1 MSTPA
6 ELYRN
11 AIDLNRY
18 SNSVSKRIIRSY
30 NDLLVDTCQRLA
42 GLDTAAA
49 PVKAQRLT
57 AILGQLKTGLTQWA
71 GDSTALSI
79 NELENLAGVQAGFV
93 EEQLREALPESARD
107 LVKSV
112 EISPRFAEA
121 AASFDPTERGIISLS
136 DDLEAAVSGA
146 SETVRVT
153 IADGVTLTLPNG
165 QVLKNSFENMAEREA
180 AAFGQAVRNGFLTGE
195 STESITRRL
204 IGRLQQGDSGS
215 ISQLL
220 RAGGAATTKA
230 NNQIRTVVRTSINQV
245 ANAASMKAYEA
256 NQDITKKYR
265 YTATLDSRTSPIC
278 RALDGTEHFYG
289 KGPIPPQHFNC
300 RSTTVPIIDYEGLGF
315 DPPPPSKIGRPNSD
329 KNIPDGETYGAWL
342 KRQPKAVQ
350 EKVLGDKGQVG
361 YFNAL
366 SKKYGPDGAIRRFV
380 REDGS
385 EKTIDDLKRD
395 YGPVSKIKAKP
406 KPKATIAKQKAEK
419 KAAATDLSTQIA
431 IKELE
436 FKKLN
441 QDVLMAGPKQIKAA
455 AEKAKK
461 AKAELEALKLKDPAY
476 AAKQKAAE
484 AALKKEL
491 QKDADAVELS
501 PAMAKAKP
509 PRAALKKYT
518 GEAYR
523 EMRAEE
529 FRAAKKAGKKLTPF
543 EEAQIG
549 IYKGDKA
556 FAKNAADIESFLK
569 RAPKHKGEVYRTMVM
584 DQERLEDM
592 LAGFKSGKQTLAME
606 SWTSDSTLEF
616 AQGRG
621 QRIML
626 RTQNKKGVDI
636 SQLSE
641 FEKESEVLMPKGVKY
656 KLKSVTKEEISA
668 RATKEGRFNW
678 TIDVEQL

>member
-30 NDLLVDTCQRLA
+30 NDLLVDTCRRLA

-79 NELENLAGVQAGFV
+79 AELEDLAGVQAGFV
-93 EEQLREALPESARD
+93 EEQLRKALPESARD

-136 DDLEAAVSGA
+136 DDLQAAVSGA

-153 IADGVTLTLPNG
+153 FADGVSMTLPNG
-165 QVLKNSFENMAEREA
+165 QVLKKSFENMAEREA

-220 RAGGAATTKA
+220 RAGGSATTKA

-300 RSTTVPIIDYEGLGF
+300 RSTTVPIIDYKNLGF

-342 KRQPKAVQ
+342 KRQPRAVQ
-350 EKVLGDKGQVG
+350 EEVLGNKGQVG

-366 SKKYGPDGAIRRFV
+366 SRKYGPDGAIRRFV

-385 EKTIDDLKRD
+385 EKTIDDLKRA

-406 KPKATIAKQKAEK
+406 KPKATSAKQKAEK

-441 QDVLMAGPKQIKAA
+441 QDVLMAEPKQIKAA

-491 QKDADAVELS
+491 QKDAAEFELS

-509 PRAALKKYT
+509 PREALKRYT
-518 GEAYR
+518 GESYR

-529 FRAAKKAGKKLTPF
+529 FRAAKKAGKKLAPF
-543 EEAQIG
+543 EEAQIKIHKQNG
-549 IYKGDKA
+549 LMADD
-556 FAKNAADIESFLK
+556 AAEIEKFLK
-569 RAPKHKGEVYRTMVM
+569 RAPKHKGEVYRTMIT
-584 DQERLEDM
+584 DQKGLEDM
-592 LAGFKSGKQTLAME
+592 LAGYKGGNQTLAME
-606 SWTSDSTLEF
+606 SWTSDSSLEF

-621 QRIML
+621 QRVML

-656 KLKSVTKEEISA
+656 RLKGVTKEEISA
-668 RATKEGRFNW
+668 RATKEGRFSW
-678 TIDVEQL
+678 IVDLEQL

>member
-42 GLDTAAA
+42 GLDAASA

-79 NELENLAGVQAGFV
+79 TELEELAGVQAGFV
-93 EEQLREALPESARD
+93 EKQLKDALPESARD

-112 EISPRFAEA
+112 EISPGFAEA
-121 AASFDPTERGIISLS
+121 AASFDPTQRGIISLS
-136 DDLEAAVSGA
+136 DDLQAAVTGA
-146 SETVRVT
+146 SEAVRVT

-165 QVLKNSFENMAEREA
+165 QVLKSSFENMAEREA

-195 STESITRRL
+195 STDSITRRL
-204 IGRLQQGDSGS
+204 IGRLQEGDSGS

-220 RAGGAATTKA
+220 RAGGAATVKA

-245 ANAASMKAYEA
+245 ANAASMKTYEA

-265 YTATLDSRTSPIC
+265 YTATLDTRTSPIC
-278 RALDGTEHFYG
+278 RALDGTEHDYG

-329 KNIPDGETYGAWL
+329 KRVPDGETYGAWL
-342 KRQPKAVQ
+342 KRQPKETQ

-385 EKTIDDLKRD
+385 EKTIADLKRA

-406 KPKATIAKQKAEK
+406 KAKAAPKP
-419 KAAATDLSTQIA
+419 KAAA
-431 IKELE
+431 K
-436 FKKLN
+436 
-441 QDVLMAGPKQIKAA
+441 PKPAVSVKPP
-455 AEKAKK
+455 KT
-461 AKAELEALKLKDPAY
+461 ALKT
-476 AAKQKAAE
+476 
-484 AALKKEL
+484 
-491 QKDADAVELS
+491 
-501 PAMAKAKP
+501 
-509 PRAALKKYT
+509 YT
-518 GEAYR
+518 GENFDSV
-523 EMRAEE
+523 RAQE
-529 FRAAKKAGKKLTPF
+529 FRAAQQQGKKLSRY
-543 EEAQIG
+543 EAAQV
-549 IYKGDKA
+549 KKFDS
-556 FAKNAADIESFLK
+556 N
-569 RAPKHKGEVYRTMVM
+569 PKHKKQADDIEAFLNQAPKYEGTVQRGLNMPQK
-584 DQERLEDM
+584 DLEDM
-592 LAGFKSGKQTLAME
+592 LAGYKAGNESLAME
-606 SWTSDSTLEF
+606 SWTSGKVLNDFTVG
-616 AQGRG
+616 ADQHV
-621 QRIML
+621 IL
-626 RTQNKKGVDI
+626 RATNKRGVDI
-636 SQLSE
+636 AQYSE
-641 FEKESEVLMPKGVKY
+641 FANEKEVLMPTGSRYSLKGVQ
-656 KLKSVTKEEISA
+656 KEEISPGL
-668 RATKEGRFNW
+668 TKKGIFRW
-678 TIDVEQL
+678 TVDLEQS

>member
-1 MSTPA
+1 MSTPS

-42 GLDTAAA
+42 GLDTATA

-79 NELENLAGVQAGFV
+79 GELEELAGVQAGFV
-93 EEQLREALPESARD
+93 EEQLKNALPESARD

-136 DDLEAAVSGA
+136 DDLQAAVSGA

-153 IADGVTLTLPNG
+153 FADGASMTLPNG
-165 QVLKNSFENMAEREA
+165 QVLKKSFENMAEREA

-265 YTATLDSRTSPIC
+265 YTSTLDSRTSPIC

-300 RSTTVPIIDYEGLGF
+300 RSTTVPIIDYENLGF

-342 KRQPKAVQ
+342 KRQPKVVQ
-350 EKVLGDKGQVG
+350 EEVLGNKGQVG
-361 YFNAL
+361 YFTAL

-385 EKTIDDLKRD
+385 EKQSTI
-395 YGPVSKIKAKP
+395 
-406 KPKATIAKQKAEK
+406 
-419 KAAATDLSTQIA
+419 
-431 IKELE
+431 
-436 FKKLN
+436 
-441 QDVLMAGPKQIKAA
+441 
-455 AEKAKK
+455 
-461 AKAELEALKLKDPAY
+461 
-476 AAKQKAAE
+476 
-484 AALKKEL
+484 
-491 QKDADAVELS
+491 
-501 PAMAKAKP
+501 
-509 PRAALKKYT
+509 
-518 GEAYR
+518 
-523 EMRAEE
+523 
-529 FRAAKKAGKKLTPF
+529 
-543 EEAQIG
+543 
-549 IYKGDKA
+549 
-556 FAKNAADIESFLK
+556 
-569 RAPKHKGEVYRTMVM
+569 
-584 DQERLEDM
+584 
-592 LAGFKSGKQTLAME
+592 
-606 SWTSDSTLEF
+606 
-616 AQGRG
+616 
-621 QRIML
+621 
-626 RTQNKKGVDI
+626 
-636 SQLSE
+636 
-641 FEKESEVLMPKGVKY
+641 
-656 KLKSVTKEEISA
+656 
-668 RATKEGRFNW
+668 
-678 TIDVEQL
+678 